1 MEKTE
6 VRFPLRTSIFISAT
20 GFKVAQGFTQ
30 PRIRWLQTTLLGGKA
45 VEGWSYRDNTGICF
59 TTAIRVK
66 QANGHFPTRHSCKP
80 FLGRTL
86 AGSVCCS
93 EMLAVISLISP
104 PPPRSASPSVTRKLL
119 CFAVRSVKITTVLV
133 FLFKLHGN
141 DVKRGILVIASG
153 RRDKEIPVW
162 WY

>member
-20 GFKVAQGFTQ
+20 GSKVAQGFTQ
-30 PRIRWLQTTLLGGKA
+30 PRIRWLQRTLLGGKA

-59 TTAIRVK
+59 TTAISK
-66 QANGHFPTRHSCKP
+66 PTVIFQHVTAASHSWDEH
-80 FLGRTL
+80 LQEL
-86 AGSVCCS
+86 SVCCS

-104 PPPRSASPSVTRKLL
+104 LPPRSVSPSVTRKLL
-119 CFAVRSVKITTVLV
+119 CFGVRSVKITTVLV

-153 RRDKEIPVW
+153 RHDKEIPVW
-162 WY
+162 RY